1 MIFKPLF
8 IINPFQHLQA
18 TLYEVV
24 SNINYPLGPP
34 AFVLCLCF
42 SPNPLRNVFQQW
54 SCILNSLNIRSRYSI
69 LLYISPSFCCSFNG
83 LLSLK
88 QCDFCW
94 ANFLVIMFVVFALFC
109 RCYRHWDRSSRY
121 FSSRPTSSS
130 LFNRMLMTCLTSQ
143 NNCEIWY
150 TIILIFVLLLSTKY
164 FTFFFFFWD
173 SLLVSLT
180 SFNLEYLG
188 NLL

>member
-94 ANFLVIMFVVFALFC
+94 ANFLVIMLYLPFFADVTDIGIGPVDISPADL
-109 RCYRHWDRSSRY
+109 R
-121 FSSRPTSSS
+121 
-130 LFNRMLMTCLTSQ
+130 
-143 NNCEIWY
+143 
-150 TIILIFVLLLSTKY
+150 VLLCSIGC
-164 FTFFFFFWD
+164 WWH
-173 SLLVSLT
+173 V
-180 SFNLEYLG
+180 
-188 NLL
+188 